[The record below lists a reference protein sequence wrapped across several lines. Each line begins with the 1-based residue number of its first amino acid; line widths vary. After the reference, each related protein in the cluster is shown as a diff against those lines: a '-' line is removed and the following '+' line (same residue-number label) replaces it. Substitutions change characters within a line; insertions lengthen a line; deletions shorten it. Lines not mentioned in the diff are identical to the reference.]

1 MQAMTQAYPI
11 GFRAAEPWQVAETPA
26 EYVVRR
32 KVFLDT
38 TIPSYLTT
46 RLSENAGIARHQR
59 ITRTWWDLHRHR
71 FAIYVSQLVLD
82 EARAGDPAAA
92 QRRVEFLEQFTL
104 LDSNNRIEGLAKEL
118 VRSGGLPTKAISD
131 ASHLAT
137 ASLNDLPYLLTWNC
151 KHLANPQL
159 FPRVKKVLETRGLRC
174 PTICTPEHIMEH
186 VENDRP

>member
-1 MQAMTQAYPI
+1 MTQAYRF
-11 GFRAAEPWQVAETPA
+11 GFRSADPWQVAETPA

-32 KVFLDT
+32 KLFLDT

-46 RLSENAGIARHQR
+46 RLSENADVARHQR
-59 ITRTWWDLHRHR
+59 ITRTWWDLHRRR
-71 FAIYVSQLVLD
+71 FAIYVSELVLE

-92 QRRVEFLEQFTL
+92 QQRVEFLAQFSQL
-104 LDSNNRIEGLAKEL
+104 PRSDRVDDLANALME
-118 VRSGGLPTKAISD
+118 SGGLPPKAKAD

-137 ASLNDLPYLLTWNC
+137 ASLNGIRYLLTWNC

-159 FPRVKKVLETRGLRC
+159 FPRMRRVLAAQDLGC

-186 VENDRP
+186 LKNDAP